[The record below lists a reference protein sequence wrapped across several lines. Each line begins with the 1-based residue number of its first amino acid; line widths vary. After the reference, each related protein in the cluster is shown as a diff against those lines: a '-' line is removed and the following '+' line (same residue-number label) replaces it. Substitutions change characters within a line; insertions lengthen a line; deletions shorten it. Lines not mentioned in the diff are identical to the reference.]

1 MGPQVSTTFHFCPCT
16 AARSRSHS
24 CMYFTIVEHFQFVVG
39 DFLLL
44 LFTVFRVRV
53 LVLHNGFNV
62 VSHTFSCCL
71 FFCSGCLARNQ
82 WVDMIELKANISK
95 LYDLMAH

>member
-24 CMYFTIVEHFQFVVG
+24 CVYFTIVEHFQFVVG

-53 LVLHNGFNV
+53 LILHNVSTSSVTLLAV
-62 VSHTFSCCL
+62 VFFSAPAAWRGINGL
-71 FFCSGCLARNQ
+71 T
-82 WVDMIELKANISK
+82 
-95 LYDLMAH
+95 